1 VSGSGEASSQTAF
14 DQQKTLQIAHLQ
26 ELLDA
31 HKAEASRN
39 AKEAER
45 LRGMLEARGDETR
58 EIDASLLSPTYPS
71 NHSMLPPTP
80 SKRKDDVSRSL
91 SEQVRQNEE
100 LRESEQN
107 LSIPP
112 GS

>member
-1 VSGSGEASSQTAF
+1 MSGPGESASQTAF

-58 EIDASLLSPTYPS
+58 EIDASLLSPTYPP
-71 NHSMLPPTP
+71 NGSMMPPTP
-80 SKRKDDVSRSL
+80 SKRKDDVSKSL

-100 LRESEQN
+100 LRESKLV
-107 LSIPP
+107 LS
-112 GS
+112 